1 VQRSPFIES
10 DLLGRATLIVLLH
23 AICFHL
29 KCCDRIWRSTLETMY
44 FQEMNAEIK
53 RKMGAQREG
62 HDLLA
67 GDLEDRPLL
76 VGALASL
83 GATGAAAAS
92 AHALTSTAAVL
103 LIGAAAGVGSRA
115 ATDLATGKL
124 AAGLTAGAR
133 AGRAAALAFL

>member
-1 VQRSPFIES
+1 
-10 DLLGRATLIVLLH
+10 
-23 AICFHL
+23 
-29 KCCDRIWRSTLETMY
+29 
-44 FQEMNAEIK
+44 MNALRSNEGG
-53 RKMGAQREG
+53 GATRRP

-76 VGALASL
+76 VGALAAL

-92 AHALTSTAAVL
+92 AHALTGTAAVL
-103 LIGAAAGVGSRA
+103 LIGAAAGVGGRA